1 MNDKFNEQKD
11 TLISIKKEISLLH
24 QQVDYLIRNEKPLE
38 LLDLDVMMNRTHTL
52 YDLMCQVDLGTYGT
66 EEDEELPMDPEVIR
80 SVFGVSEESVE
91 EKVEAAEEE
100 TEEPVEE
107 EVEEPIEEDVEEPQP
122 VSVIASAAKQTTN
135 EEPIEED
142 VEEPQPVSVIASAAK
157 QTTNEEP
164 IEEPIEEDV
173 EEPQPVSV
181 IASAAKQTTSEEKA
195 EDKEEPIEEP
205 IEEDVEEPQPVSVI
219 ASAAKQTTSEE
230 EVEDKEE
237 PIEEPIEEE
246 FEEPVEKKADDFG
259 FILNFEPTEE
269 TTPSV
274 FTSGDEI
281 EMSIPQ
287 VETPIEDSEPRNEEP
302 EPKEEEE
309 IPYEP
314 VIFGN
319 MTEKED
325 AGFELDTPETLGEK
339 LQQEE
344 DHSLAAKLQHSTVND
359 LRKAIGINE
368 KFLLVNEL
376 FSGSMEKYNKSIE
389 NLNDL
394 KTLNGALIYL
404 NELRIELQW
413 NSNNEA
419 YKKLLELVH
428 RKYEA

>member
-66 EEDEELPMDPEVIR
+66 EEDDELPMDPEMIR
-80 SVFGVSEESVE
+80 SVFGVTEEPV
-91 EKVEAAEEE
+91 EEE

-107 EVEEPIEEDVEEPQP
+107 EVKEPVEETFEEPQP
-122 VSVIASAAKQTTN
+122 VSVIASAAKQTTG
-135 EEPIEED
+135 EEE
-142 VEEPQPVSVIASAAK
+142 VE
-157 QTTNEEP
+157 NYEEP
-164 IEEPIEEDV
+164 IEEPVEEEV
-173 EEPQPVSV
+173 KEPVEEAIEEPQPIPV
-181 IASAAKQTTSEEKA
+181 IASEAKQTISEEEV

-205 IEEDVEEPQPVSVI
+205 VEEEAEKPIEEETEEPVEENVEEDVEESQPVSVI

-230 EVEDKEE
+230 EVKE
-237 PIEEPIEEE
+237 PT
-246 FEEPVEKKADDFG
+246 EEPVEKKADDFG

-269 TTPSV
+269 TTSSV

-287 VETPIEDSEPRNEEP
+287 VETPNEESEPRNEEP

-319 MTEKED
+319 IAEKED
-325 AGFELDTPETLGEK
+325 TGFELDTPETLGEK

-344 DHSLAAKLQHSTVND
+344 DHSLAAKLQHSAVKD

-376 FSGSMEKYNKSIE
+376 FGGSMEKYNKSIE

>member
-66 EEDEELPMDPEVIR
+66 EEDDELPMDPEMIR
-80 SVFGVSEESVE
+80 SVFGVTEEPV
-91 EKVEAAEEE
+91 EEE

-107 EVEEPIEEDVEEPQP
+107 EVKEPVEEAIEEPQP
-122 VSVIASAAKQTTN
+122 IPVIASEAKQT
-135 EEPIEED
+135 I
-142 VEEPQPVSVIASAAK
+142 
-157 QTTNEEP
+157 
-164 IEEPIEEDV
+164 
-173 EEPQPVSV
+173 
-181 IASAAKQTTSEEKA
+181 SEEEV

-205 IEEDVEEPQPVSVI
+205 VEEEAEKPIEEETEEPVEENVEEDVEESQPVSVI

-230 EVEDKEE
+230 EVKE
-237 PIEEPIEEE
+237 PT
-246 FEEPVEKKADDFG
+246 EEPVEKKADDFG

-269 TTPSV
+269 TTSSV

-287 VETPIEDSEPRNEEP
+287 VETPNEESEPRNEEP

-319 MTEKED
+319 IAEKED
-325 AGFELDTPETLGEK
+325 TGFELDTPETLGEK

-344 DHSLAAKLQHSTVND
+344 DHSLAAKLQHSAVKD

-376 FSGSMEKYNKSIE
+376 FGGSMEKYNKSIE